1 MSVLSLKPDH
11 LYVLTMP
18 DGHEIE
24 FTEGGARQGF
34 EAICNAV
41 MDLEDGQE
49 IVIKAFAQ

>member
-1 MSVLSLKPDH
+1 MSVLNLKPDH

-24 FTEGGARQGF
+24 FTEGGSRQAF

-41 MDLEDGQE
+41 MDLKDGEE
-49 IVIKAFAQ
+49 IIVKAFAQ